1 MGCVS
6 IGFFETS
13 EEVCFIAK
21 SRPPRSAQAVV
32 QLKKTHWTQSIR
44 KDFKRRSYEL
54 STGQEKRG
62 RYILLRYESNEKEHP
77 VRKKPH
83 GNAKSSKPFARTK
96 ASTLQKIKAKSLCKG
111 PSQVYDEVFEEAN
124 GVLGFES
131 LGDIP
136 QGRKQV
142 ENVKFNSK
150 PVPRRPKDELCDL
163 VKKSK
168 LESKPYIRILRVTPK
183 PACILAAEQQ
193 IKDLKRFCTS
203 NTLTPSVFCVDPTFN
218 IGDYYV
224 TATTYKHLILTDVK
238 YGGHPTM
245 PGPCMLHMKRKQ
257 ESHNFLASSLVYI
270 DNELSII
277 VAI

>member
-1 MGCVS
+1 MLKLAEAR
-6 IGFFETS
+6 FEKAAASQNTS
-13 EEVCFIAK
+13 
-21 SRPPRSAQAVV
+21 QAVV

-54 STGQEKRG
+54 LTGQEKRG
-62 RYILLRYESNEKEHP
+62 MYILLRYESNEKEHP

-83 GNAKSSKPFARTK
+83 GNAKSRKPFGRTK

-111 PSQVYDEVFEEAN
+111 LSQVYDEVFEEAN

-142 ENVKFNSK
+142 ENGKFNSK

-163 VKKSK
+163 VEKPK

-203 NTLTPSVFCVDPTFN
+203 NTLTLSVFCVDPTFN
-218 IGDYYV
+218 IGDFCHCNNLQV
-224 TATTYKHLILTDVK
+224 CGTK
-238 YGGHPTM
+238 
-245 PGPCMLHMKRKQ
+245 C
-257 ESHNFLASSLVYI
+257 
-270 DNELSII
+270 
-277 VAI
+277 